1 MVVTISLILR
11 GWLMLPAAATNAIV
25 PAPIAC
31 LARHYGMTALPD
43 ALQLPD
49 GTKLPLHDGKTKTAD
64 ERLEHP
70 DVADMFAQRYQPGP
84 IAPVTVADW
93 DPGRVRLDL
102 LLRAAYPKRGI
113 IRIDFLG
120 HKALVHERAA
130 PAFARVAARLQ
141 KAQAADPE
149 LRPFLAKLGGTLNE
163 RNIAGTDRPS
173 AHSWG
178 IAIDINP
185 ALSNYWRWEKSG
197 WSNQIPQAIVD
208 AFEAEGFI
216 WGGRWS
222 HFDTMHF
229 EYRPELLD
237 PTCFDASAR

>member
-11 GWLMLPAAATNAIV
+11 GWLLLPAATTASTI

-31 LARHYGMTALPD
+31 LARYYGVTALAD

-49 GTKLPLHDGKTKTAD
+49 GTKLPFHDGKTKTAD

-70 DVADMFAQRYQPGP
+70 DVADAFAQRYQPGP

-93 DPGRVRLDL
+93 DPGRVRLDP
-102 LLRAAYPKRGI
+102 LLRVAYPKRGI
-113 IRIDFLG
+113 VRIDFLG
-120 HKALVHERAA
+120 HKAQVHERAA

-141 KAQAADPE
+141 KAQADDPK
-149 LRPFLAKLGGTLNE
+149 LRPFLTKLGGTLNE

-185 ALSNYWRWEKSG
+185 ALSNYWRWEKNG
-197 WSNQIPQAIVD
+197 WRNQIPQAIVD

-237 PTCFDASAR
+237 ASCYAP